1 MGLSLPGIIL
11 FSPVFITSK
20 KISVRKAKEALAAS
34 LVKIK
39 AKDVIS
45 TWKILVALVL
55 APALYILFSYWNVFD
70 CQAANSSSI
79 VNNNH
84 IYYLLWL
91 GSFNYLC
98 FIESWR
104 NRS

>member
-1 MGLSLPGIIL
+1 MRLNLHDHQVESLDKFDKLKTFQMFVSRFFKFSLFMGLSLPGIIL

-55 APALYILFSYWNVFD
+55 APALYIFI
-70 CQAANSSSI
+70 Q
-79 VNNNH
+79 
-84 IYYLLWL
+84 LLER
-91 GSFNYLC
+91 
-98 FIESWR
+98 I
-104 NRS
+104 